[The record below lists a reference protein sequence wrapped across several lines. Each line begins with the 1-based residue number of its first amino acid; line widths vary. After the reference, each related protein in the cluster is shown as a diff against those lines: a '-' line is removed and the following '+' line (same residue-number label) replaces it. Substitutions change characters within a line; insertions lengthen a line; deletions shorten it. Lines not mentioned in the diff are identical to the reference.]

1 MNELLEDA
9 PFLKMKNEEEGQKF
23 IKMNLNN
30 LENNTAVKSE
40 DLLKLTFLSTT
51 FTILEHIA
59 KIYYQEKISG
69 EHSNN
74 IHFSEI
80 Q

>member
-30 LENNTAVKSE
+30 LENSTSVKSE
-40 DLLKLTFLSTT
+40 DLLKLTFLSST

-59 KIYYQEKISG
+59 KIYYQEK
-69 EHSNN
+69 N
-74 IHFSEI
+74 IW
-80 Q
+80 